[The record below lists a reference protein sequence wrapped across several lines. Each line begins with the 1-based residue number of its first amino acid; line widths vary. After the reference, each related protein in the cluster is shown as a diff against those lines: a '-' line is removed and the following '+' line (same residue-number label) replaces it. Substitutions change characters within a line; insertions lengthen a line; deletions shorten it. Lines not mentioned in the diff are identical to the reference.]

1 MGWLIPAAIGTSLG
15 GAENSIFEGDS
26 EMTNTIRK
34 LLVSAALAG
43 FVSGTSVAARAQDT
57 SGGGDAGKA
66 AGAKKA
72 KVAKHCCAGQNS
84 CKGQGGCGA
93 NKGKNDCKGQGGCS
107 TYKAGCKG
115 KGPCKEKA
123 EPK

>member
-1 MGWLIPAAIGTSLG
+1 VVRSIPLSVE
-15 GAENSIFEGDS
+15 AENSIFEGDS
-26 EMTNTIRK
+26 EMTSTIRK

-43 FVSGTSVAARAQDT
+43 FVSGTSVAARAQDA
-57 SGGGDAGKA
+57 SGGDAGKA
-66 AGAKKA
+66 AGSTKKA

-107 TYKAGCKG
+107 THKEGCKG

-123 EPK
+123 